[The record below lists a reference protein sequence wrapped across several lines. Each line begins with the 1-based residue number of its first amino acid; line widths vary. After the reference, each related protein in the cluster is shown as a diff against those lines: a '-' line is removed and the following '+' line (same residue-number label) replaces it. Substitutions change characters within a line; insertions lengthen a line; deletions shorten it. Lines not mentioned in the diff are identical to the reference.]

1 MHQATGLVA
10 IMLILGAG
18 ACLFD
23 AGDDPGEDLC
33 SALVALVA
41 APAMAFVPPMS
52 GTPMPVVAVAVP
64 LVRPDV
70 PAPPPRA

>member
-23 AGDDPGEDLC
+23 AGEHPAEDLC
-33 SALVALVA
+33 SALVALA
-41 APAMAFVPPMS
+41 AVRAMAFVPPLA
-52 GTPMPVVAVAVP
+52 GTPMPAVAVAVP

>member
-1 MHQATGLVA
+1 MHQATALLA
-10 IMLILGAG
+10 IMLIVGAG

-23 AGDDPGEDLC
+23 AGEQPGEDLC
-33 SALVALVA
+33 VALVALTAV
-41 APAMAFVPPMS
+41 PALAFVPALAGAP
-52 GTPMPVVAVAVP
+52 TPAVAVASP